1 MKLLFASLVLLLGLI
16 GCTSQSEGMHLS
28 EVHPPAS
35 RPDNLPIKNA
45 LIDREKT
52 IKEER
57 PLEKLQH
64 CIENDVYTFWDNT
77 QTPKELSTF
86 IMNDCF
92 ESFAQQPNLNKKQL
106 SILRSRLNKAV
117 TSEII
122 FLREK
127 KQANIYNQCIKNYL
141 LTADDGLTSAS
152 ELASTFISSCLK
164 EANLAPKARRE
175 LLTNSEKEKVTLAI
189 LRLRK
194 IEKDYSAERQNLDTK
209 AIVES
214 LIINNQLELN
224 RTMQD
229 LLRSRWRR

>member
-64 CIENDVYTFWDNT
+64 CIENDVYIFWDNT

-127 KQANIYNQCIKNYL
+127 K
-141 LTADDGLTSAS
+141 TG
-152 ELASTFISSCLK
+152 
-164 EANLAPKARRE
+164 
-175 LLTNSEKEKVTLAI
+175 
-189 LRLRK
+189 
-194 IEKDYSAERQNLDTK
+194 
-209 AIVES
+209 
-214 LIINNQLELN
+214 
-224 RTMQD
+224 
-229 LLRSRWRR
+229 